1 MDDLRAEEMS
11 HPCEAEEDRD
21 ACYMREALAEA
32 RKALHWGDVPVG
44 AVLVYEG
51 QIVGRGANTRERDQD
66 PLGHAEIH
74 AIREAAKA
82 LGTWRLAGTTLYVTL
97 EPCPMC
103 AGAAVQSRISR
114 LVFGAYDPK
123 AGCAGSVYNL
133 VEEPRF
139 NHRLEVRGGVLADEA
154 GELLRSFFRRL
165 RSPR

>member
-1 MDDLRAEEMS
+1 
-11 HPCEAEEDRD
+11 
-21 ACYMREALAEA
+21 MREALAEA
-32 RKALHWGDVPVG
+32 RKALLWGDVPVG
-44 AVLVYEG
+44 AVIVYEG
-51 QIVGRGANTRERDQD
+51 QIIGRGTNTRERDQD

-74 AIREAAKA
+74 AIREAAKV
-82 LGTWRLAGTTLYVTL
+82 LNTWRLAGTTLYVTL

-103 AGAAVQSRISR
+103 SGAAVQSRISR

-154 GELLRSFFRRL
+154 GELLRSFFRGL
-165 RSPR
+165 REPR